1 MNTKGYLKKK
11 KKRPS
16 LAFGIVFVIFLLYA
30 ISLLVPLVW
39 GFLNSML
46 TRAEFNMASA
56 TIKLPTSINFSN
68 YILAWKELSTNGIS
82 LITMTLNSVWYAGGT
97 TFICLITSAMTA
109 YVTEKYDFVGKRFFK
124 GFAWVTMMVPI
135 MGNMA
140 ATLRFHRLLGTA
152 DNYLYAVASVASL
165 GFLYIFLCST
175 FKGLS
180 WQYAEAAFVDGAGH
194 FRVFFQIMLPQ
205 VISPMMALFVSEFIT
220 RWNDSMT
227 PLVYFPSLPTLA
239 SGLYIYQTVASRAV
253 NYPMLFA
260 ALIMCMIPVLI
271 LFFIFQEKLMDIQLG
286 GGVKG

>member
-1 MNTKGYLKKK
+1 MLNTK
-11 KKRPS
+11 KKRKRPS
-16 LAFGIVFVIFLLYA
+16 VTFIIVFIVFLLYA
-30 ISLLVPLVW
+30 ISLLIPLIW

-46 TRAEFNMASA
+46 SRAEFNMASA
-56 TIKLPTSINFSN
+56 TIKFPSKIDFSN
-68 YILAWKELSTNGIS
+68 YALAWKELSTNGIS
-82 LITMTLNSVWYAGGT
+82 LITMTLNSIWYAGGST
-97 TFICLITSAMTA
+97 LLCLIASAMTA
-109 YVTEKYDFVGKRFFK
+109 YVTEKYEFFGRRFFK

-140 ATLRFHRLLGTA
+140 ASLRFHRLLGTA
-152 DNYLYAVASVASL
+152 DNALYVVASVSSL
-165 GFLYIFLCST
+165 GFLYVVICST
-175 FKGLS
+175 FKNLS
-180 WQYAEAAFVDGAGH
+180 WEYAEAAFMDGAGH

-205 VISPMMALFVSEFIT
+205 VISPLMALFVSEFIT

-227 PLVYFPSLPTLA
+227 PLIYIPSMPTLA

-271 LFFIFQEKLMDIQLG
+271 LYFIFQEKLMDIQLG

>member
-1 MNTKGYLKKK
+1 M
-11 KKRPS
+11 
-16 LAFGIVFVIFLLYA
+16 FVIFLLYA
-30 ISLLVPLVW
+30 VSLLIPLVW
-39 GFLNSML
+39 GILNSML

-56 TIKLPTSINFSN
+56 SIKLPSSINFNN
-68 YILAWKELSTNGIS
+68 YALAWKELSANGIS
-82 LITMTLNSVWYAGGT
+82 MITMLINSIWYAGGST
-97 TFICLITSAMTA
+97 LLCLFASAMTA
-109 YVTEKYDFVGKRFFK
+109 YVTEKYEFIGRRFFK

-140 ATLRFHRLLGTA
+140 SSLKFYRSLGAA
-152 DNYLYAVASVASL
+152 DNYLYIIAAISSL
-165 GFLYIFLCST
+165 SFLYIFLCST
-175 FKGLS
+175 FRGLS

-205 VISPMMALFVSEFIT
+205 VIAPMTALFVSEFIT

-227 PLVYFPSLPTLA
+227 PLIYFPGLPTLA

-271 LFFIFQEKLMDIQLG
+271 LYFIFQEKLMDIQLG